1 MEQNN
6 QPNKNNADIKLDGG
20 GEPIDFNPKKNLSQ
34 KTVALVL
41 VFVILIIAGS
51 FYYFYKVNIMLPIND
66 NGPKENIETIKDKE
80 AEVDKNLDADKDGLP
95 DYMEKIIG
103 TDADNSDTDGDGYD
117 DLEEIKNGYDPL
129 SDKKYAEE
137 EWQAV
142 KDKIK
147 AADEGFYNEV
157 FGNTAVNS
165 EFTCGASTV
174 NDIDG
179 NTYNTVQIGSQCW
192 LKENLKVTKNPAGE
206 AITRY
211 CYDNDPS
218 ICETDGGLY
227 DWNTAMNNSTQEG
240 AQGICPNG
248 WHVPKDGEWY
258 VLESGL
264 ANGSCDKER
273 IDWGCD
279 QAETK
284 LRLNGSSGF
293 DGILVGYRS
302 PGGDFS
308 HRRSMSTLGR
318 TFFWSSLESEIN
330 AWIRDLGAGD
340 STIYRSNVYDKKFG
354 FSVRCFKD

>member
-66 NGPKENIETIKDKE
+66 NGQKENIETIKDKE
-80 AEVDKNLDADKDGLP
+80 AEVDKNLDSDKDSLP

-240 AQGICPNG
+240 AQGICPDD

-258 VLESGL
+258 VLENGLATSACPNYRTRAVTDGDNCDPAGVILRNKGLDGFSGL
-264 ANGSCDKER
+264 LSGGRGPNGKF
-273 IDWGCD
+273 G
-279 QAETK
+279 
-284 LRLNGSSGF
+284 LRN
-293 DGILVGYRS
+293 D
-302 PGGDFS
+302 
-308 HRRSMSTLGR
+308 STN
-318 TFFWSSLESEIN
+318 FWSSSSVENN
-330 AWIRDLGAGD
+330 AWTRFIILEESD
-340 STIYRSNVYDKKFG
+340 IYRISSNKSTS
-354 FSVRCFKD
+354 FSVRCLKD